1 MKLFRS
7 ENEVLQDDKEK
18 QQIEK
23 EKQQL
28 EKEKQEVE
36 KKLRE
41 FYKDIDF
48 TNSEEEIK
56 LLEKIRNGSKIVS
69 NNFFTPQSSTGEYRT
84 YYAVATSLFL
94 DFYILDQLS
103 NGRKSI
109 DTLVE
114 QNKELNNKFD
124 MLIDQ
129 NKELENKFNT
139 LIEQSKELND
149 KFDTLIETLKS
160 K

>member
-28 EKEKQEVE
+28 EKEKQEAE

-69 NNFFTPQSSTGEYRT
+69 NNFFTPQFSTGEYRT

-103 NGRKSI
+103 NSRKSI
-109 DTLVE
+109 DTLVKQNKELNAKLEDKLDTLIE

-124 MLIDQ
+124 Q
-129 NKELENKFNT
+129 
-139 LIEQSKELND
+139 LIE
-149 KFDTLIETLKS
+149 ILKS

>member
-23 EKQQL
+23 EKQ
-28 EKEKQEVE
+28 EAE
-36 KKLRE
+36 KKLRK

-48 TNSEEEIK
+48 INSEEEIEF
-56 LLEKIRNGSKIVS
+56 LEKTRNFSKLS
-69 NNFFTPQSSTGEYRT
+69 GKHFYTPELSSGEFRT
-84 YYAVATSLFL
+84 YYAVSASLFL
-94 DFYILDQLS
+94 DFYILNQLS
-103 NGRKSI
+103 SSRKSI

-114 QNKELNNKFD
+114 QNKELNAKLED
-124 MLIDQ
+124 KLDTLIEQ
-129 NKELENKFNT
+129 NKELNNKFDQ
-139 LIEQSKELND
+139 LIE
-149 KFDTLIETLKS
+149 ILKS

>member
-18 QQIEK
+18 QQTEK

-28 EKEKQEVE
+28 EKEKQEAE

-41 FYKDIDF
+41 LYKDIDF
-48 TNSEEEIK
+48 INSEEEIEF
-56 LLEKIRNGSKIVS
+56 LEKTRNFSKKVCK
-69 NNFFTPQSSTGEYRT
+69 NFFTPRSSTGEYTT
-84 YYAVATSLFL
+84 YYAVTASVFL
-94 DFYILDQLS
+94 DFYILNQLS
-103 NGRKSI
+103 SSRKSI

-129 NKELENKFNT
+129 NKELNNKFDQ
-139 LIEQSKELND
+139 LIE
-149 KFDTLIETLKS
+149 ILKS

>member
-28 EKEKQEVE
+28 EKEKQEAE

-109 DTLVE
+109 DTLVKQNKELNAKLEDKLDTLIE

-124 MLIDQ
+124 Q
-129 NKELENKFNT
+129 
-139 LIEQSKELND
+139 LIE
-149 KFDTLIETLKS
+149 ILKS

>member
-28 EKEKQEVE
+28 EKERQEAE

-69 NNFFTPQSSTGEYRT
+69 NNFFTPQFSTGEYRT

-103 NGRKSI
+103 NSRKSI
-109 DTLVE
+109 DTLVKQNKELNAKLEDKLDTLIE

-124 MLIDQ
+124 Q
-129 NKELENKFNT
+129 
-139 LIEQSKELND
+139 LIE
-149 KFDTLIETLKS
+149 ILKS

>member
-28 EKEKQEVE
+28 EKEKQEAE

-41 FYKDIDF
+41 LYKDIDF
-48 TNSEEEIK
+48 INSKEEIEF
-56 LLEKIRNGSKIVS
+56 LEKTRNFSKLS
-69 NNFFTPQSSTGEYRT
+69 GKHFYTPDLSSGEFRT
-84 YYAVATSLFL
+84 YYAVAASVFL

-103 NGRKSI
+103 NSRKSI
-109 DTLVE
+109 DTLVKQNKELNAKLEDKLDTLIE

-124 MLIDQ
+124 Q
-129 NKELENKFNT
+129 
-139 LIEQSKELND
+139 LIE
-149 KFDTLIETLKS
+149 ILKS

>member
-69 NNFFTPQSSTGEYRT
+69 NNFFTPQFSTGEYRT

-103 NGRKSI
+103 NSRKSI
-109 DTLVE
+109 DTLVKQNKELNAKLEDKLDTLIE

-124 MLIDQ
+124 Q
-129 NKELENKFNT
+129 
-139 LIEQSKELND
+139 LIE
-149 KFDTLIETLKS
+149 ILKS

>member
-28 EKEKQEVE
+28 EKEKQEAE

-69 NNFFTPQSSTGEYRT
+69 NNFFTPQFSTGEYRT
-84 YYAVATSLFL
+84 YYAIATSLFL

-103 NGRKSI
+103 NSRKSI
-109 DTLVE
+109 DTLVKQNKELNAKLEDKLDTLIE

-124 MLIDQ
+124 Q
-129 NKELENKFNT
+129 
-139 LIEQSKELND
+139 LIE
-149 KFDTLIETLKS
+149 ILKS

>member
-7 ENEVLQDDKEK
+7 ENEILQKD
-18 QQIEK
+18 K

-28 EKEKQEVE
+28 EKERQEAE

-48 TNSEEEIK
+48 INSKEEIEF
-56 LLEKIRNGSKIVS
+56 LEKTRNFSKLS
-69 NNFFTPQSSTGEYRT
+69 GKHFYTPDLSSGEFRT
-84 YYAVATSLFL
+84 YYAVAASVFL

-103 NGRKSI
+103 NSRKSI
-109 DTLVE
+109 DTLVK

-129 NKELENKFNT
+129 NRKLENKLENKLDT
-139 LIEQSKELND
+139 LIEQNKELNN
-149 KFDTLIETLKS
+149 KFDQLIEILKS

>member
-28 EKEKQEVE
+28 EKEKQEAE

-48 TNSEEEIK
+48 INSKEEIEF
-56 LLEKIRNGSKIVS
+56 LEKTRNFSKLS
-69 NNFFTPQSSTGEYRT
+69 GKHFYTPDLSSGEFRT
-84 YYAVATSLFL
+84 YYAVAASVFL

-103 NGRKSI
+103 NSRKSI
-109 DTLVE
+109 DTLVKQNKELNAKLEDKLDTLIE

-124 MLIDQ
+124 Q
-129 NKELENKFNT
+129 
-139 LIEQSKELND
+139 LIE
-149 KFDTLIETLKS
+149 ILKS